1 MSQSSEQDA
10 GAPREKEMA
19 KFTRELAGRQS
30 PLGKIKPL
38 ACAAPRSEKKTT
50 TSANDS
56 SSGSWWCLFLAWIIG
71 VSWPTRI
78 EPQ

>member
-1 MSQSSEQDA
+1 MLQSSEQDA

-38 ACAAPRSEKKTT
+38 ACAAPALKKTT
-50 TSANDS
+50 ASANDS
-56 SSGSWWCLFLAWIIG
+56 SSGSWWYLFLAWIIG
-71 VSWPTRI
+71 VSWPTRT

>member
-38 ACAAPRSEKKTT
+38 ACAAPALKKKKLQQVQMILHRVRGGIFF
-50 TSANDS
+50 SL
-56 SSGSWWCLFLAWIIG
+56 G
-71 VSWPTRI
+71 
-78 EPQ
+78 